1 MAKAIGIDIGT
12 RACKVAVVDGG
23 PKGARLV
30 RFAEAEYAVGVGGAP
45 TGEDVL
51 AGIRKALA
59 EAKGPKGAASFAMP
73 AEQLVLREITVPFE
87 QEEQVRKVLKFEF
100 EPHLHAGAIE
110 DYVIDFV
117 RTGTANLGPGKTGSR
132 VLVLAAAKEAIRG
145 RLDQLKAASAV
156 DPLHIDVDIAALFNV
171 AKQSGALDE
180 HPNCLVIDIGARTT
194 KALAIRDGRLRVARS
209 IRIGARGARKELE
222 NRLDGDGAA
231 AQRALDASSLP
242 DGLNAPADGP
252 STVEIVASVSEIE
265 AAVARAVQDDFLG
278 RMLRETA
285 RTLPASGDGAP
296 ITCVF
301 LTGGG
306 AMHRRARDRIAS
318 HFGVAV
324 QDLPVLAKLP
334 NSLAPSEQ
342 TKASAVGAVAIG
354 TALKVV
360 GIDEGKIDLR
370 QEEFRFSRT
379 FDRVKFAAAACV
391 TLLFFC
397 VFLYALT
404 AFVGMQKM
412 ERELKVLR
420 AEIVAKVDDDV
431 FKKYEALKLPDA
443 RSAPQVSTDNSA
455 AIKQTREYLTSV
467 RTHLQNELGLA
478 TEVPPIRSCL
488 ESWMTVSKALADL
501 RPKIP
506 YLLVKSEK
514 YVQGQGDVTL
524 VVNEATDA
532 ETVKLKLL
540 EMKSIV
546 KSAETRPPKRSKD
559 GTKAEVT
566 IHLEFVEKT
575 NEETEGGEE
584 AAR

>member
-30 RFAEAEYAVGVGGAP
+30 RFAEAEYAVGAGGAP
-45 TGEDVL
+45 TAEDVI

-132 VLVLAAAKEAIRG
+132 VLVLAAAKEGIRA
-145 RLDQLKAASAV
+145 RLEQLKAAAV

-171 AKQSGALDE
+171 AKHSGALDA

-194 KALAIRDGRLRVARS
+194 KALAIREGKLRVARS

-242 DGLNAPADGP
+242 EGLNAPADGP

-296 ITCVF
+296 ITCVY

-318 HFGVAV
+318 HFGVEV
-324 QDLPVLAKLP
+324 KDLPVLAHLP
-334 NSLAPSEQ
+334 NSMAPSEQ
-342 TKASAVGAVAIG
+342 TTAAAVGAVAIG
-354 TALKVV
+354 SALKVI

-370 QEEFRFSRT
+370 QDEFRFSRT

-404 AFVGMQKM
+404 AFVGMQKA
-412 ERELKVLR
+412 ERELKALR

-443 RSAPQVSTDNSA
+443 RSAPQASGDNA
-455 AIKQTREYLTSV
+455 TAIKQTKEYLTSV

-488 ESWMTVSKALADL
+488 ETWMTVSKALADL
-501 RPKIP
+501 RTKIP

-575 NEETEGGEE
+575 NEENEGGEE

>member
-30 RFAEAEYAVGVGGAP
+30 RFAEAEYALGAGGAP
-45 TGEDVL
+45 TNDDVL

-59 EAKGPKGAASFAMP
+59 DAKGPKGAASFAMP

-132 VLVLAAAKEAIRG
+132 VLVLAAAKDAIRT
-145 RLDQLKAASAV
+145 RLEQLKSAAV

-194 KALAIRDGRLRVARS
+194 KALAIREGKLRVARS

-222 NRLDGDGAA
+222 SRLDGDGAA
-231 AQRALDASSLP
+231 AQRAFETSGLP
-242 DGLNAPADGP
+242 EGLNAPADGP

-324 QDLPVLAKLP
+324 KDLPVLAKLP

-342 TKASAVGAVAIG
+342 TTAAAVGAVAIG

-370 QEEFRFSRT
+370 QDEFRFSRT

-391 TLLFFC
+391 TLVFFC

-404 AFVGMQKM
+404 AFVAMQKSQ
-412 ERELKVLR
+412 RELKALR
-420 AEIVAKVDDDV
+420 EEISSKVSDDV
-431 FKKYEALKLPDA
+431 FKKYEDLKLPDA
-443 RSAPQVSTDNSA
+443 RSAPQASADNA
-455 AIKQTREYLTSV
+455 TAIKQTKEYLTSV

-488 ESWMTVSKALADL
+488 ETWMSVSKALTDL
-501 RPKIP
+501 RTKIP

-559 GTKAEVT
+559 GSKAEVT
-566 IHLEFVEKT
+566 IHIEFVEKT

-584 AAR
+584 AVR